1 MEDIFEPR
9 IIYPTS
15 HTIQTLTDER
25 KSLAKPDMNSSRM
38 GNESIHVRNIL
49 LPKEETTVNNDL
61 PQIETIDLSP
71 ISTEPQQIPQN
82 DISSIISSSVMSS
95 RYETPHVCYIYEIL
109 VDKPRKAKLKRKKF
123 SGIHVRIRNSTKSK
137 R

>member
-15 HTIQTLTDER
+15 HKIQTLTDER
-25 KSLAKPDMNSSRM
+25 KSPAKLDMNSSRM

-95 RYETPHVCYIYEIL
+95 RYETLNVCYIYEIL